1 MELSTAHF
9 GLIGGG
15 GSAGLLLLCV
25 FILKCCGLPGWGES
39 LLRGNLISRNTQPAT
54 HILDTPST
62 VPHQKR
68 KGKITADI
76 IRRRDSIV
84 PHASL
89 PVELNE
95 IPVELKEIV

>member
-1 MELSTAHF
+1 MELSAAHI

-15 GSAGLLLLCV
+15 GSAGLLLLGV

-54 HILDTPST
+54 HILDNPST

-68 KGKITADI
+68 KGKITSDI
-76 IRRRDSIV
+76 IKRKDSIV
-84 PHASL
+84 PQASL
-89 PVELNE
+89 
-95 IPVELKEIV
+95 PVELKEIV